1 MDLKL
6 SCFFDVLVAGSGIAG
21 LSAAREAAASG
32 CRTAIL
38 SETHLFSGS
47 SFYPGTWGFGLVG
60 PEDESD
66 VEDMIATV
74 NRMGCQM
81 ADPDLV
87 RTFVSG
93 INPAISHL
101 ESMGCHPKKAAKSSE
116 REYIPCFD
124 HKHRNWNGLEAD
136 SLRRTFSK
144 QLKEQN
150 VTILDHCTILEVVKE
165 EGRVCGAIVSCNNE
179 LQYIGCHALIL
190 ATGGYGSLFYSHL
203 CTDDVSGLGH
213 FLALKAGCR
222 LVNMEFMQMMPGYLY
237 PARNTIFNE
246 KTFRFATFR
255 TSGHTPLFSDDEK
268 ALLDL
273 RSTYGPFTSRLPSH
287 VIDLKLYQASLEDE
301 NGVEVSYAEAAKND
315 PPEFIKIYFDW
326 LSSEKHVSVNDT
338 IHIGMFSHAANGGIL
353 IDADGF
359 TGINGLYACGEVTGG
374 MHGADRV
381 GGLSTAN
388 GLVFGQRAGR
398 AAAAAASQT
407 AAFDSRIST
416 PNPQAAAFDSQ
427 AAALNLQ
434 TSASGLPP
442 AALAFPC
449 HEIAD
454 RAGIRSELQ
463 KYMYRNAM
471 VIRNE
476 CGLLDTKVKLEQM
489 LSDIHWS
496 PSADA
501 AAITDSLILEGQL
514 MTALC
519 ILKAALLRRES
530 RGSHYRSDFPTENPE
545 MASPIEISL
554 DHGITAAFKNPPL

>member
-60 PEDESD
+60 PEDEND
-66 VEDMIATV
+66 AEDMIATV
-74 NRMGCQM
+74 NKVGCQM

-101 ESMGCHPKKAAKSSE
+101 ESMGCHPKKAARSSE

-136 SLRRTFSK
+136 SLRHTFSK
-144 QLKEQN
+144 QLEEQN
-150 VTILDHCTILEVVKE
+150 VTILEHCTVLELVKE
-165 EGRVCGAIVSCNNE
+165 EGHVCGAIVSFKNE

-190 ATGGYGSLFYSHL
+190 ATGGYGSLFCSHL
-203 CTDDVSGLGH
+203 CTDDVCGLGH

-246 KTFRFATFR
+246 KTFRFAAFC
-255 TSGHTPLFSDDEK
+255 TSGHAPLFSADEE

-273 RSTYGPFTSRLPSH
+273 RSTYGPFTSRLPSR

-301 NGVEVSYAEAAKND
+301 NGVEVSYAEAAKNN

-359 TGINGLYACGEVTGG
+359 TGVSGLYACGEATGG
-374 MHGADRV
+374 MHGADRL

-398 AAAAAASQT
+398 S
-407 AAFDSRIST
+407 
-416 PNPQAAAFDSQ
+416 AAAFASQ
-427 AAALNLQ
+427 AAVSNSK
-434 TSASGLPP
+434 SAAP
-442 AALAFPC
+442 AFLC
-449 HEIAD
+449 REIAD
-454 RAGIRSELQ
+454 RAAVRSKLQ

-476 CGLLDTKVKLEQM
+476 CGLRDTKVKLEQM

-496 PSADA
+496 PSANI

-514 MTALC
+514 MTAVC

-530 RGSHYRSDFPTENPE
+530 RGSHYRSDFPSENPE
-545 MASPIEISL
+545 MAFPIEISL
-554 DHGITAAFKNPPL
+554 EHGITAAFKNT

>member
-32 CRTAIL
+32 CRTAVL
-38 SETHLFSGS
+38 SKTRLFSGS

-60 PEDESD
+60 PEDEND
-66 VEDMIATV
+66 IEDMIITV
-74 NRMGCQM
+74 NKVGCQM
-81 ADPDLV
+81 TDPGLV
-87 RTFVSG
+87 RTFISG

-136 SLRRTFSK
+136 TLRHTFSK

-150 VTILDHCTILEVVKE
+150 VTILDHCTILELVKE
-165 EGRVCGAIVSCNNE
+165 EGRVCGAIVSCNDE

-203 CTDDVSGLGH
+203 CTDDVCGLGH

-246 KTFRFATFR
+246 KTFRFADFC
-255 TSGHTPLFSDDEK
+255 TSGHTPLFSEDEK

-301 NGVEVSYAEAAKND
+301 NGVEVSYAEAAKSD

-353 IDADGF
+353 INADGF
-359 TGINGLYACGEVTGG
+359 TGVNGLYACGEVTGG
-374 MHGADRV
+374 MHGADRL

-398 AAAAAASQT
+398 AAAVSASQAAASGSQST
-407 AAFDSRIST
+407 AR
-416 PNPQAAAFDSQ
+416 NPQAAASDSQ
-427 AAALNLQ
+427 
-434 TSASGLPP
+434 P
-442 AALAFPC
+442 AALSFPC
-449 HEIAD
+449 REIAD
-454 RAGIRSELQ
+454 RAAIRSELQ

-471 VIRNE
+471 VIRSE
-476 CGLLDTKVKLEQM
+476 CGLLNTKIKLEQT
-489 LSDIHWS
+489 LSSIRWS
-496 PSADA
+496 PSADT

-530 RGSHYRSDFPTENPE
+530 RGSHYRSDFPSENPE
-545 MASPIEISL
+545 MAYPIEISL
-554 DHGITAAFKNPPL
+554 AHEITAAFKNPPL

>member
-1 MDLKL
+1 LDLKL

-32 CRTAIL
+32 CRTAVL
-38 SETHLFSGS
+38 SKTRLFSGS

-60 PEDESD
+60 PEDEKD
-66 VEDMIATV
+66 IEDMIITV
-74 NRMGCQM
+74 NKVGCQM
-81 ADPDLV
+81 TDPGLV
-87 RTFVSG
+87 RTFISG

-136 SLRRTFSK
+136 TLRHTFSK

-150 VTILDHCTILEVVKE
+150 VTILDHCTILELVKE
-165 EGRVCGAIVSCNNE
+165 EGRVCGAIVSCNDE

-190 ATGGYGSLFYSHL
+190 ATGGYGGPFYSHL
-203 CTDDVSGLGH
+203 CTDDVCGLGH

-246 KTFRFATFR
+246 KTFRFADFC
-255 TSGHTPLFSDDEK
+255 TSGHTPLFSEDEK

-301 NGVEVSYAEAAKND
+301 NGVEVSYAGAAKSD

-326 LSSEKHVSVNDT
+326 LSSEKHVSVNET

-353 IDADGF
+353 INADGF
-359 TGINGLYACGEVTGG
+359 TGVNGLYACGEVTGG
-374 MHGADRV
+374 MHGADRL

-398 AAAAAASQT
+398 AAAVSASQAAASGSQS
-407 AAFDSRIST
+407 AAW
-416 PNPQAAAFDSQ
+416 NPQAAASDSQ
-427 AAALNLQ
+427 
-434 TSASGLPP
+434 P
-442 AALAFPC
+442 AARSFPC
-449 HEIAD
+449 REIAD
-454 RAGIRSELQ
+454 RAAIRSGLQ

-471 VIRNE
+471 VIRSE
-476 CGLLDTKVKLEQM
+476 CGLLNTKIKLEQT
-489 LSDIHWS
+489 LSSIRWS
-496 PSADA
+496 PSADT

-530 RGSHYRSDFPTENPE
+530 RGSHYRSDFPSENPE
-545 MASPIEISL
+545 MAYPIEISL
-554 DHGITAAFKNPPL
+554 AHEITAAFKNPPL

>member
-1 MDLKL
+1 
-6 SCFFDVLVAGSGIAG
+6 
-21 LSAAREAAASG
+21 
-32 CRTAIL
+32 
-38 SETHLFSGS
+38 
-47 SFYPGTWGFGLVG
+47 
-60 PEDESD
+60 
-66 VEDMIATV
+66 
-74 NRMGCQM
+74 M
-81 ADPDLV
+81 ADPGLV

-136 SLRRTFSK
+136 SLRHTFSK

-150 VTILDHCTILEVVKE
+150 VTILDHCTVLELVKE
-165 EGRVCGAIVSCNNE
+165 KGRVCGAIVSCNHE
-179 LQYIGCHALIL
+179 LQYIGCRALIL

-203 CTDDVSGLGH
+203 CTDDVCGLGH

-246 KTFRFATFR
+246 KTFRFAAFC

-326 LSSEKHVSVNDT
+326 LSSEKHVSVNDI

-359 TGINGLYACGEVTGG
+359 TGVNGLYACGEVTGG
-374 MHGADRV
+374 MHGADRI

-388 GLVFGQRAGR
+388 GLVFGLRAGR
-398 AAAAAASQT
+398 AAAFASQT
-407 AAFDSRIST
+407 AA
-416 PNPQAAAFDSQ
+416 PNPK
-427 AAALNLQ
+427 
-434 TSASGLPP
+434 TTVSGPQP

-449 HEIAD
+449 REIAD
-454 RAGIRSELQ
+454 RASIRSELQ

-471 VIRNE
+471 IIRNE
-476 CGLLDTKVKLEQM
+476 CGLLDTKAKLEQM

-496 PSADA
+496 PSADT

-530 RGSHYRSDFPTENPE
+530 RGSHYRSDFPSENPE
-545 MASPIEISL
+545 MTSPIEISL
-554 DHGITAAFKNPPL
+554 DHEITAAFKNPPL

>member
-32 CRTAIL
+32 CRTAVL
-38 SETHLFSGS
+38 SGPHLFSGS

-60 PEDESD
+60 PEDEND

-74 NRMGCQM
+74 SQVGCQM
-81 ADPDLV
+81 ADPGLV

-136 SLRRTFSK
+136 SLRHTFSK

-150 VTILDHCTILEVVKE
+150 VTILDHCTVLELVKE
-165 EGRVCGAIVSCNNE
+165 KGRVCGAIVSCNHE
-179 LQYIGCHALIL
+179 LQYIGCRALIL

-203 CTDDVSGLGH
+203 CTDDVCGLGH

-246 KTFRFATFR
+246 KTFRFAAFC

-326 LSSEKHVSVNDT
+326 LSSEKHVSVNDI

-359 TGINGLYACGEVTGG
+359 TGVNGLYACGEVTGG
-374 MHGADRV
+374 MHGADRI

-388 GLVFGQRAGR
+388 GLVFGLRAGR
-398 AAAAAASQT
+398 AAAFASQT
-407 AAFDSRIST
+407 AA
-416 PNPQAAAFDSQ
+416 PNPK
-427 AAALNLQ
+427 
-434 TSASGLPP
+434 TTVSGPQP

-449 HEIAD
+449 REIAD
-454 RAGIRSELQ
+454 RASIRSELQ

-471 VIRNE
+471 IIRNE
-476 CGLLDTKVKLEQM
+476 CGLLDTKAKLEQM

-496 PSADA
+496 PSADT

-530 RGSHYRSDFPTENPE
+530 RGSHYRSDFPSENPE
-545 MASPIEISL
+545 MTSPIEISL
-554 DHGITAAFKNPPL
+554 DHEITAAFKNPPL

>member
-32 CRTAIL
+32 CRTAVL
-38 SETHLFSGS
+38 SGPHLFSGS

-60 PEDESD
+60 PEDEND

-74 NRMGCQM
+74 SQVGCQM
-81 ADPDLV
+81 ADPGLV

-136 SLRRTFSK
+136 SLRHTFSK

-150 VTILDHCTILEVVKE
+150 VTILDHCTVLELVKE
-165 EGRVCGAIVSCNNE
+165 KGRVCGAIVSCNHE
-179 LQYIGCHALIL
+179 LQYIGCRALIL
-190 ATGGYGSLFYSHL
+190 ATGGYRSLFYSHL
-203 CTDDVSGLGH
+203 CTDDVCGLGH

-246 KTFRFATFR
+246 KTFRFAAFC

-326 LSSEKHVSVNDT
+326 LSSEKHVSVNDI

-359 TGINGLYACGEVTGG
+359 TGVNGLYACGEVTGG
-374 MHGADRV
+374 MHGADRI

-388 GLVFGQRAGR
+388 GLVFGLRAGR
-398 AAAAAASQT
+398 AAAFASQT
-407 AAFDSRIST
+407 AA
-416 PNPQAAAFDSQ
+416 PNPK
-427 AAALNLQ
+427 
-434 TSASGLPP
+434 TTVSGPQP

-449 HEIAD
+449 REIAD
-454 RAGIRSELQ
+454 RASIRSELQ

-471 VIRNE
+471 IIRNE
-476 CGLLDTKVKLEQM
+476 CGLLDTKAKLEQM

-496 PSADA
+496 PSADT

-530 RGSHYRSDFPTENPE
+530 RGSHYRSDFPSENPE
-545 MASPIEISL
+545 MTSPIEISL
-554 DHGITAAFKNPPL
+554 DHEITAAFKNPPL

>member
-1 MDLKL
+1 MDIKL
-6 SCFFDVLVAGSGIAG
+6 SCFFDVLVAVSGIAG

-32 CRTAIL
+32 CRTAVL
-38 SETHLFSGS
+38 SGPHLFSGS

-60 PEDESD
+60 PEDEND

-74 NRMGCQM
+74 SQVGCQM
-81 ADPDLV
+81 ADPGLV

-136 SLRRTFSK
+136 SLRHTFSK

-150 VTILDHCTILEVVKE
+150 VTILDHCTVLELVKE
-165 EGRVCGAIVSCNNE
+165 KGRVCGAIVSCNHE
-179 LQYIGCHALIL
+179 LQYIGCRALIL

-203 CTDDVSGLGH
+203 CTDDVCGLGH

-246 KTFRFATFR
+246 KTFRFAAFC

-326 LSSEKHVSVNDT
+326 LSSEKHVSVNDI

-359 TGINGLYACGEVTGG
+359 TGVNGLYACGEVTGG
-374 MHGADRV
+374 MHGADRI

-388 GLVFGQRAGR
+388 GLVFGLRAGR
-398 AAAAAASQT
+398 AAAFASQT
-407 AAFDSRIST
+407 AA
-416 PNPQAAAFDSQ
+416 PNPK
-427 AAALNLQ
+427 
-434 TSASGLPP
+434 TTVSGPQP

-449 HEIAD
+449 REIAD
-454 RAGIRSELQ
+454 RASIRSELQ

-471 VIRNE
+471 IIRNE
-476 CGLLDTKVKLEQM
+476 CGLLDTKAKLEQM

-496 PSADA
+496 PSADT

-530 RGSHYRSDFPTENPE
+530 RGSHYRSDFPSENPE
-545 MASPIEISL
+545 MAYPIEISL
-554 DHGITAAFKNPPL
+554 AHEITAAFKNPPL